1 MAGHWNAS
9 FRDNLSGF
17 ELEEP
22 HAAGN
27 PSGRAASSLTAVL
40 RSLILA
46 LLVLAALPA
55 AGSAAVS
62 KLALVPEGGVDYGDT
77 QAVTGKVTGAFD
89 APLVGRQVVLEAHGY
104 PFRRPY
110 APIATA
116 TTGLDG
122 RFAFE
127 RRFDRNQR
135 VRVLVPETGERSAF
149 APVYVFPPAD
159 LTFSLV
165 KRNVIRIVQTYRTP
179 TDIRL
184 TAPTFFY
191 VGRAG
196 RRIASRAAKST
207 TRPLKRK
214 GKRVPGRFRASADV
228 RLPAAWKGRFRY
240 ASCFPYNAGMGNPE
254 LGCPKRRYK
263 F

>member
-1 MAGHWNAS
+1 
-9 FRDNLSGF
+9 
-17 ELEEP
+17 
-22 HAAGN
+22 
-27 PSGRAASSLTAVL
+27 VL
-40 RSLILA
+40 RPLILA

-55 AGSAAVS
+55 GASAAVA
-62 KLALVPEGGVDYGDT
+62 KLELVPERGVDSGDT
-77 QAVTGKVTGAFD
+77 QAVTGKVTGAFG

-149 APVYVFPPAD
+149 AAVYVFPPTA

-165 KRNVIRIVQTYRTP
+165 RRNVIRIVQTYRAP
-179 TDIRL
+179 RDITL

-196 RRIASRAAKST
+196 RPVASRAAKSD
-207 TRPLKRK
+207 TRPLRRK
-214 GKRVPGRFRASADV
+214 GRRVRGRFRSVAQV
-228 RLPAAWKGRFRY
+228 RIPAAWKGRFRY
-240 ASCFPYNAGMGNPE
+240 ASCFPYNAGMGNPK
-254 LGCPKRRYK
+254 LGCPKRRYR